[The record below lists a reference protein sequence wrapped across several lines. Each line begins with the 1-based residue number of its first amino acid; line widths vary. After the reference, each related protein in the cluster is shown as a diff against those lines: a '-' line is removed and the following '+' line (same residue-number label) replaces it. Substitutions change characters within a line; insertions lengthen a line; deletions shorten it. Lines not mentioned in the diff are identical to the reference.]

1 MFDNFYF
8 INTPL
13 DIQEEYY
20 SYIEQQLNTLELS
33 NKLYAYLIFS
43 QIGNIM
49 GKYCFKVYIKT
60 DILDKNETLGE
71 PDFLIF
77 IPNV

>member
-8 INTPL
+8 IDTPL
-13 DIQEEYY
+13 EIQEECY
-20 SYIEQQLNTLELS
+20 SYIEQQLNVLNLT
-33 NKLYAYLIFS
+33 NNHYVYLIFS
-43 QIGNIM
+43 PIGNII
-49 GKYCFKVYIKT
+49 GKYCFKIYIKS
-60 DILDKNETLGE
+60 DILDKNKTLGE

>member
-8 INTPL
+8 IDTPL
-13 DIQEEYY
+13 DIQEECY
-20 SYIEQQLNTLELS
+20 SYIEQRLNGLS
-33 NKLYAYLIFS
+33 ISNRYYVYLIFS
-43 QIGNIM
+43 QIGNRI
-49 GKYCFKVYIKT
+49 GKYCFKVYVKT
-60 DILDKNETLGE
+60 DILDKNEVLGE